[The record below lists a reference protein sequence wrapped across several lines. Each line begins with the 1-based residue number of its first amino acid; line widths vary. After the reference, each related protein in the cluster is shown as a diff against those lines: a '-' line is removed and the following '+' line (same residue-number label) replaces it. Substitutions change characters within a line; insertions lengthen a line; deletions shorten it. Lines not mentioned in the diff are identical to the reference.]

1 MSESPPDRPSTF
13 WRDPRLPFV
22 EARQVDDG
30 RRVCYDKHTHET
42 YSIGAITGGR
52 SHYLN
57 GARRWTV
64 QRGAVVAMN
73 PGEVH
78 ACNPLADEP
87 WAYRMLYVDAAWLAD
102 LQRPQGHS
110 RGREL
115 QALPMALSEEPA
127 LYAGLNRLYRTL
139 TDPAAELLRK
149 QTVAIEFF
157 ADLLHRQPGATI
169 TSAQAHAA
177 DPRLQR
183 ALDYIAAHYRDAVRI
198 EDLCAATGLSSS
210 YLIRAFRSRYG
221 MTPHRYLIDRRIRAG
236 RELLRRG
243 ESIADAAA
251 ATGFADQAHFQ
262 REFKRRVAATPGQ
275 YRA

>member
-1 MSESPPDRPSTF
+1 MPSRITAPVSTF
-13 WRDPRLPFV
+13 WRDARLPFV
-22 EARQVDDG
+22 EAREVRDG

-52 SHYLN
+52 SQYLN

-64 QRGAVVAMN
+64 QRGTVVAMN

-87 WAYRMLYVDAAWLAD
+87 WSYRMLYVDAAWLAD
-102 LQRPQGHS
+102 LQRPHGRD
-110 RGREL
+110 RGL
-115 QALPMALSEEPA
+115 QPLPMAISDDPA
-127 LYAGLNRLYRTL
+127 LYAGLNRLYDGL
-139 TDPAAELLRK
+139 VDPRADLLAK
-149 QTVAIEFF
+149 QIGAIEFF
-157 ADLLHRQPGATI
+157 ADLLRRMPAARD
-169 TSAQAHAA
+169 TSDDE

-183 ALDYIAAHYRDAVRI
+183 VVEYIDAHYRQAVRI
-198 EDLCAATGLSSS
+198 EELCAASGLSPS

-221 MTPHRYLIDRRIRAG
+221 MTPHRYLVDRRVRAG
-236 RELLRRG
+236 RELLRHR
-243 ESIADAAA
+243 ESIAAVAV

-275 YRA
+275 YRI